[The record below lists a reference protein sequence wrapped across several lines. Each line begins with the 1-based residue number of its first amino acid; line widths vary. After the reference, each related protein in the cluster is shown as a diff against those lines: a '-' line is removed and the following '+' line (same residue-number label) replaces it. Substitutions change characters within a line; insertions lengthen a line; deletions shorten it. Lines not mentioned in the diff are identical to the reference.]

1 MRESL
6 DAEIVGAGLVT
17 SGQPWRGVE
26 FHAALGSTNTR
37 LRELVTG
44 AATPTGPYA
53 VRPGAPEGGR
63 WWVVLTDHQTGGRG
77 RLGRAWEVPD
87 RASVAASCAIPVTDP
102 AVAGWLPLLAGLAL
116 SRALREVTRAA
127 GHELEPRLKWPNDV
141 LLADDG
147 DRKVSGILSELV
159 VAPSAPSAPSAS
171 GAPSGLNG
179 PTAPSGPSGSDA
191 SRARPGH
198 TAYVVIVGTGVNIDQ
213 TRGELPV
220 DTATSLALAGV
231 TVRREDVVVAY
242 LRELAAL
249 LPGVDG
255 TGTPPAGGVGAV
267 DEAARAAYVAACST
281 VGAHVRVHL
290 PTGEAVEGDAVDVD
304 RDGGLV
310 VATPRGRRSFAAGD
324 VVHVRRP

>member
-77 RLGRAWEVPD
+77 RLGRVWEVPD
-87 RASVAASCAIPVTDP
+87 RASVAVSCAIPVTDP

-116 SRALREVTRAA
+116 SWALREVTRAA

-159 VAPSAPSAPSAS
+159 VAPSAPSAPSGS
-171 GAPSGLNG
+171 GAPS
-179 PTAPSGPSGSDA
+179 APRPGATSAPSGSDA

-290 PTGEAVEGDAVDVD
+290 PTGEAVD

>member
-1 MRESL
+1 VRDSL

-53 VRPGAPEGGR
+53 ASPGALGGAL

-77 RLGRAWEVPD
+77 RLGRVWEVPD
-87 RASVAASCAIPVTDP
+87 RASVAVSCAVPVTGP

-116 SRALREVTRAA
+116 SRALRAVSRVA
-127 GHELEPRLKWPNDV
+127 GHELDPRLKWPNDV
-141 LLADDG
+141 LLGDDA
-147 DRKVSGILSELV
+147 DRKVSGILCELV
-159 VAPSAPSAPSAS
+159 ALQPTQPSPPTEPAPLTDHP
-171 GAPSGLNG
+171 
-179 PTAPSGPSGSDA
+179 
-191 SRARPGH
+191 
-198 TAYVVIVGTGVNIDQ
+198 AYVVVVGTGVNVDQ
-213 TRGELPV
+213 NRDELPV
-220 DTATSLALAGV
+220 DTASSLALAGAA
-231 TVRREDVVVAY
+231 VRREDVVVTY

-249 LPGVDG
+249 LRGLDG
-255 TGTPPAGGVGAV
+255 PSPAPSGDRGAVGAV
-267 DEAARAAYVAACST
+267 DEATRAAYVAACAT
-281 VGAHVRVHL
+281 VGARVRVHL
-290 PTGEAVEGDAVDVD
+290 PGGEAVVGDAVDVD

-310 VATPRGRRSFAAGD
+310 VMTAAGRRTFAAGD